1 MEQVKFNPAGKIA
14 AIYMR
19 VSTANQEQE
28 QTIKGQLLELE
39 ERTKKDSVIL
49 PDRNIYKDEGWSGAL
64 IERPELD
71 RLRTDAKLK
80 KFEVLYVYDKGRLSR
95 NFLHQ
100 ELVLEEFRK
109 LNIKVIELHGGVE
122 GESSEALMFG
132 QMMGVFQQYERVKIA
147 ERMRLGKRRIVE
159 KDKELLGYIPN
170 FGYDLNKTI
179 KTGPNKRR
187 AFFSVNEEQ
196 AKIVKHIYELCAS
209 GMSLY
214 AIRNQLVNE
223 GISTPKGGKK
233 WGNNTLRRLLT
244 NETYIGKHYYNKLE
258 AVESDR
264 RYKTNGYKRV
274 VKNSRRER
282 PKEEWLPIEV
292 EPIISKDLF
301 LKVQKQLEKNK
312 KYNPRN
318 SKNKYLLTGLVHCSC
333 GRARTGDPGGKEST
347 YYRCTD
353 RLNHQGRECYLHG
366 INSVI
371 LDDLVWNHI
380 TRLLIDPVLLSK
392 YAQKWATSKDDYIKE
407 KAEIAEQINNL
418 NQKRARFIE
427 AYGDGILDQNSFK
440 EKTEEIM
447 LKKRRLEDRL
457 QEIKCQETYRP
468 NIDPNNLS
476 NSVVKLLLENG
487 LTFEDKRAIV
497 RELVIDVIAD
507 PKEVTIIGRIPIT
520 ESGEVVI
527 NSPYQNYWNEVKKLE
542 NEQNK
547 TDLTDKE
554 IGYKLKNRNRWITKC
569 RKEYAF

>member
-39 ERTKKDSVIL
+39 ERVKKDGVTL
-49 PDRNIYKDEGWSGAL
+49 PESNIYKDEGWSGAL
-64 IERPELD
+64 IERPDLD

-80 KFEVLYVYDKGRLSR
+80 KFEILYVYDKGRLSR
-95 NFLHQ
+95 NFIHQ
-100 ELVLEEFRK
+100 EIILDELRK
-109 LNIKVIELHGGVE
+109 LKIKIVELHGGVE
-122 GESSEALMFG
+122 GETSEALMFG
-132 QMMGVFQQYERVKIA
+132 QMMGVFQQYERMKIA

-187 AFFSVNEEQ
+187 AFFSVNKEQ

-214 AIRNQLVNE
+214 AIRNRLASE

-233 WGNNTLRRLLT
+233 WGNNTLHRLLT

-258 AVESDR
+258 AIESDR
-264 RYKTNGYKRV
+264 RYKTNSYKRV

-282 PKEEWLPIEV
+282 PKEEWLPVEV

-301 LKVQKQLEKNK
+301 LKVQRQLQKNK

-318 SKNKYLLTGLVHCSC
+318 SKNKYLLTGLVRCSC
-333 GRARTGDPGGKEST
+333 GKARSGDPGGKKAT

-353 RLNHQGRECYLHG
+353 RLSRQERECHLRG

-371 LDDLVWNHI
+371 LDDLVWNNI
-380 TRLLIDPVLLSK
+380 VKLLIDPVLLST
-392 YAQKWATSKDDYIKE
+392 YAQKWATSKDDYAKE
-407 KAEIAEQINNL
+407 KTEITEQINNL

-427 AYGDGILDQNSFK
+427 AYGDGVLDQVSFK
-440 EKTEEIM
+440 RKTEEIA
-447 LKKRRLEDRL
+447 LKKCKLEDRL
-457 QEIKCQETYRP
+457 QEIKYQESYKP

-487 LTFEDKRAIV
+487 LTFEDRRAIV
-497 RELVIDVIAD
+497 RELVVNVIAN
-507 PKEVTIIGRIPIT
+507 PEEVTIIGKIPIT
-520 ESGEVVI
+520 ESGEVTL
-527 NSPYQNYWNEVKKLE
+527 NSLYQNYWDEVKKLE

-547 TDLTDKE
+547 TGLTDKE
-554 IGYKLKNRNRWITKC
+554 IGYKLKDRNCWIAKC
-569 RKEYAF
+569 W